1 LAGIK
6 VDIDFCII
14 YTLLSFTLTL
24 ILLLVSHRITYM
36 AWDRK
41 LDPDTVSLPYVTSI
55 ADLLGTGFIVVTLA
69 GLEIVRGVEK

>member
-1 LAGIK
+1 
-6 VDIDFCII
+6 
-14 YTLLSFTLTL
+14 
-24 ILLLVSHRITYM
+24 M